1 MQNKYYKVVAE
12 RAHLGRGNTN
22 TIAFYYKADNAL
34 DAMNKVKHQGG
45 IKRSRVPLRV
55 QEVSQE
61 EYENNIKVSAYIR
74 AGVR

>member
-1 MQNKYYKVVAE
+1 MLSFLKSVIKVDASACAGVTKE
-12 RAHLGRGNTN
+12 SH
-22 TIAFYYKADNAL
+22 KNAL
-34 DAMNKVKHQGG
+34 EAMNKVKHQGG

-61 EYENNIKVSAYIR
+61 EYENNIKVSAYVR